1 MMIVSSEKSLTMTRK
16 FTYAVL
22 TLLMLA
28 ACQKTDI
35 AKSSDDL
42 AIRTPDALII
52 SAKNFFMNDIVTIQ
66 SSLAS
71 LNNEDFR
78 RHQVSKT
85 PLWEKAY
92 IKHDDTKGDVIVVP
106 LQYEKPLHFKTNF
119 GNGTTLSMEKQSDLW
134 IYKDVSGK
142 NKAEVR
148 IALPDKTY
156 QDGVVKSF
164 EGYIMEEDWF
174 GTSLNNYL
182 YKNGNISIVKKKIPV
197 SGVNNSTNRD
207 IVECDAIDWYICDYI
222 DQYGVG
228 TNCQY
233 LYTEYV
239 NCEGGGDDGGGD
251 NGGGGGGGET
261 ENQCAAQC
269 ANDFNALVDGTTTA
283 SETIDI
289 HVSDIN
295 GLTKNKNPEWRI
307 LKNLTW
313 ALFSHEMGTIEHVTS
328 PEDRWEWRTLAHHS
342 ITFAGQAYGG
352 SVSFSQGVGTPSF
365 TAGTSN
371 VLYAGMS
378 VSYTVTYAPLC
389 NCPGVNVILPP
400 TTIPYTSNAIW
411 NANPF

>member
-22 TLLMLA
+22 ALLMLA

-52 SAKNFFMNDIVTIQ
+52 SAKNFFMNDIVTTQ

-78 RHQVSKT
+78 RHQVGKT
-85 PLWEKAY
+85 PRWEKAY
-92 IKHDDTKGDVIVVP
+92 IKHDDTKGDVVVVP

-119 GNGTTLSMEKQSDLW
+119 GNGTRLSMEKQSDLW
-134 IYKDVSGK
+134 IYKDVFGK

-148 IALPDKTY
+148 IALPDKIY
-156 QDGVVKSF
+156 QNGAVKSF
-164 EGYIMEEDWF
+164 EGYILEEDWF
-174 GTSLNNYL
+174 GNSLNKYL
-182 YKNGNISIVKKKIPV
+182 YKNGNISIVKKKLPV
-197 SGVNNSTNRD
+197 SGVNNSTHRD
-207 IVECDAIDWYICDYI
+207 IVECDAIDWYMCDYI

-251 NGGGGGGGET
+251 NGGGGGGGEDGNT
-261 ENQCAAQC
+261 CATQCAD
-269 ANDFNALVDGTTTA
+269 DFNSLVNTTTIA
-283 SETIDI
+283 SETIDL

-295 GLTKNKNPEWRI
+295 SFTKNKNPEWRI

-313 ALFSHEMGTIEHVTS
+313 GLFSHEMGTIEHVNI
-328 PEDRWEWRTLAHHS
+328 PYDRWEWRTLTHHS
-342 ITFAGQAYGG
+342 ITKAGAAFESKLPWYPLLAAETCCVDKDNCVK
-352 SVSFSQGVGTPSF
+352 SVLSD
-365 TAGTSN
+365 
-371 VLYAGMS
+371 LR
-378 VSYTVTYAPLC
+378 
-389 NCPGVNVILPP
+389 
-400 TTIPYTSNAIW
+400 
-411 NANPF
+411 